1 MSSNSSGPAS
11 PFNADEAEQLAAQ
24 FRPVWDVEEAT
35 PAPEVAAAEP
45 SVAPPIPVAKATV
58 RWAPGNGP
66 GGFPAPA
73 PPAPLPA
80 PGPRKRRDAPPAPEV
95 RELTGDVNEPVSSD
109 GAVAM
114 ALVTGPVLP
123 PKAAEVIVA
132 REPSI
137 VVKDVAAM
145 ARAIADEPPPSKQD
159 DEARRRQTVRLDDL
173 RKDPALEEMYA
184 KYEKGAPSAPVAA
197 EPAAPPPSARAS
209 KPAAPKPVVSRPVQ
223 SAPVPEVEREDESLP
238 VNNNRKIVFG
248 AVGVAALLAILG
260 IAKATLSDK
269 DDGFPPAGS
278 EATTKQTGTPGASP
292 VGTTPHDATNPHDA
306 PTAHAT
312 NHDPP
317 AKPTTDPPA
326 KPTADPA
333 AKPTAAAHAAPAD
346 LPATPPK
353 KDTKAVKAAT
363 PPPAPPPAPPPP
375 ATDKKKPATKGG
387 GGIVRDAPF

>member
-1 MSSNSSGPAS
+1 MSSNSSGPTS

-45 SVAPPIPVAKATV
+45 PVAPPIPVAKATV

-95 RELTGDVNEPVSSD
+95 RELTGDINEPVSSD

-137 VVKDVAAM
+137 VVRDVAAL
-145 ARAIADEPPPSKQD
+145 ARSIADEAPSKQD

-184 KYEKGAPSAPVAA
+184 KYEKGAAPAPVAA
-197 EPAAPPPSARAS
+197 EPTAPPPSARAS
-209 KPAAPKPVVSRPVQ
+209 KPPAPKPVVSRPVQ
-223 SAPVPEVEREDESLP
+223 SAPIPEVETEDEPLP

-269 DDGFPPAGS
+269 DDGFPPSGS
-278 EATTKQTGTPGASP
+278 EAATKQTSTPGASP
-292 VGTTPHDATNPHDA
+292 VGTTPHDTTSPHDA

-317 AKPTTDPPA
+317 AKPTAADPPP
-326 KPTADPA
+326 KPMATAPATTAPATNPPA
-333 AKPTAAAHAAPAD
+333 AD
-346 LPATPPK
+346 PPK
-353 KDTKAVKAAT
+353 KDTKAVKVA
-363 PPPAPPPAPPPP
+363 APPPAPPP
-375 ATDKKKPATKGG
+375 ATDKKKPAGKG
-387 GGIVRDAPF
+387 GGIVRDVPF